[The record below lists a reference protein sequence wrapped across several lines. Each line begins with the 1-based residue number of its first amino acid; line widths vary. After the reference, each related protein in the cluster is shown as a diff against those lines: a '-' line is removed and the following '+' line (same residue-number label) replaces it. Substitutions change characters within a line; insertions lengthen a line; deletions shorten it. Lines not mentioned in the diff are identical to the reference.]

1 MIYYIRNHVLSQG
14 GFIMARKKFT
24 TSLDEEVIQK
34 LKMQAVVENTD
45 ASKIIERL
53 LLDYFEKQ
61 KQ

>member
-1 MIYYIRNHVLSQG
+1 
-14 GFIMARKKFT
+14 MARKKFT

-34 LKMQAVVENTD
+34 LKMQAVVENTN

>member
-1 MIYYIRNHVLSQG
+1 MIYIIRNYVLSQG

-34 LKMQAVVENTD
+34 LKMQAVIENTD

-53 LLDYFEKQ
+53 LLDYFENQ

>member
-1 MIYYIRNHVLSQG
+1 
-14 GFIMARKKFT
+14 MARKKFT

-34 LKMQAVVENTD
+34 LKMQAVIENTD

-53 LLDYFEKQ
+53 LLDYFENQ

>member
-1 MIYYIRNHVLSQG
+1 
-14 GFIMARKKFT
+14 MARKKFT

-34 LKMQAVVENTD
+34 LKMQAVIENTD

>member
-1 MIYYIRNHVLSQG
+1 
-14 GFIMARKKFT
+14 MARKKFT

-34 LKMQAVVENTD
+34 LKMQAVIENTD

-53 LLDYFEKQ
+53 LLYYFEKQ

>member
-1 MIYYIRNHVLSQG
+1 
-14 GFIMARKKFT
+14 MARKKFT

-53 LLDYFEKQ
+53 LLDYFENHKQ
-61 KQ
+61 